1 MRATLLLVLFAALA
15 LGACGNRGSLERPA
29 PLWGGER
36 AADPSAEAAEAQE
49 EADALFEDEDQTED
63 GLPTIPGQDLFEDDD
78 WDD

>member
-1 MRATLLLVLFAALA
+1 MRATLLLVLCAALA

-49 EADALFEDEDQTED
+49 EADAQFEDEDQAED